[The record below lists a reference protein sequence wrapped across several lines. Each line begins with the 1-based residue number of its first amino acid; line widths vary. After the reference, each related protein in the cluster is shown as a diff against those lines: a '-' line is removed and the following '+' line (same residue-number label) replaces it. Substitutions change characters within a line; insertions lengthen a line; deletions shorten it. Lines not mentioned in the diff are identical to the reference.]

1 MAALERVK
9 VRTPSIRQEHMM
21 TARRELNLL
30 FIEFDNR
37 QVNLWKVELLSINLV
52 QGTATYTL
60 PSRVVMVLDAYISL
74 NNGSVGQTDRYITP
88 ISRTEYASYSMK
100 QTQSQP
106 TVFWLDRLITP
117 TLTTYPVADGNGP
130 YVLNYYACVNIQ
142 DANLSGGE
150 TPDVPNRWL
159 DALVAGLAYRL
170 SRTYAPELEAQRKI
184 DYTEA
189 WNLAGAQ
196 DTENVPLMLAPMIG
210 AYYRR

>member
-1 MAALERVK
+1 
-9 VRTPSIRQEHMM
+9 MM

>member
-1 MAALERVK
+1 M
-9 VRTPSIRQEHMM
+9 RTPSIRQEHMM